1 MTTQQACLVAV
12 GSTNPVKVNAVRRAI
27 RLLCLADVQGV
38 EVDSGVPPQP
48 LGAHEIVLGAVN
60 RAVNAL
66 RKLDADYG
74 VGVEAGVVE
83 TGVEPLELQAAAIVD
98 REGYVSVG
106 LSQAFPLPRDWMS
119 ELNNRVELGTI
130 VARIT
135 GRKGIGE
142 KLGLIGYLTAGLVTR
157 TDLTYNAVVMALV
170 PRLNP
175 GLYKS
180 LPRIGEV
187 IEKLGRESRA
197 YSQASPNSIT
207 AGGEG

>member
-1 MTTQQACLVAV
+1 MTTQRTCLVAV

-66 RKLDADYG
+66 RKLSADYG
-74 VGVEAGVVE
+74 VGVEAGVIE
-83 TGVEPLELQAAAIVD
+83 TGIEPLELQAAAIVD
-98 REGYVSVG
+98 QEGYVTIG
-106 LSQAFPLPRDWMS
+106 LSQAFPLPRDS
-119 ELNNRVELGTI
+119 VKELNDRVELGAI
-130 VARIT
+130 AARIT

-142 KLGLIGYLTAGLVTR
+142 KLGIIGHLTAGLVTR

-175 GLYKS
+175 DLYTS
-180 LPRIGEV
+180 LPRIDEI
-187 IEKLGRESRA
+187 IERLRREKQSL
-197 YSQASPNSIT
+197 
-207 AGGEG
+207 